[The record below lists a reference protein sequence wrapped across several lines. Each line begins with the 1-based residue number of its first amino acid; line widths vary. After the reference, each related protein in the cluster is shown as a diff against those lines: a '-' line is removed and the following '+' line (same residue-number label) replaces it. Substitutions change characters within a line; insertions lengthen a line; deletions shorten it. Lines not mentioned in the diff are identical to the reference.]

1 MKHLNIKID
10 KLEFKGETILKNIDF
25 TLNKTDRISIV
36 WPNGAWKTTLL
47 KILTGE
53 IKNFEWSID
62 NVWNLTLW
70 YLHQVYSDNE
80 NKTVREELRDGF
92 QDIKNFEK
100 KVTELENK
108 MHEHPE
114 DMDIIEQYTTALEQL
129 HNLWGNDYENK
140 IHWVANG
147 MGILDLL
154 NKKLSEISGGQR
166 TKVALAKVLLES
178 PDILFLDE
186 PTNFIDMHSVEWL
199 EWYLQNKWTGW
210 YVIIS
215 HDREFLDKTC
225 NKTYEVQPARWLTFY
240 NCNYTD
246 YVYEREKIEKKK
258 MDNWKREQEYLEKQW
273 ALINRF
279 RAWSR
284 AWWAKS
290 REKQLEKRE
299 EIEKPYIPKK
309 PKFFF
314 EYTWES
320 PEKVLSFKELF
331 IGRQEPLFYI
341 QEAILYAGQ
350 RIWIVWENGAWK
362 STFLKSI
369 LGQIEM
375 LDGFFW
381 RWKWIQIN
389 YYSQMHEELDKKLTV
404 RQNFEKH
411 WLHYPDQHLISILK
425 HYLFE
430 HTDID
435 KQVSELSWWQTSK
448 LFFAILWQKQ
458 CNLLILDEPT
468 NHLDYDTRESLE
480 ESLRTFQW
488 TILFIS
494 HDRYF
499 VNKLATNIWFIE
511 NGELSISYGNYE
523 DYQYKKDHNIE
534 MDMSLFDEEAQL
546 NMVLEEK
553 LWEAEFKRL
562 KNKFENKKNKR
573 KRWRK

>member
-10 KLEFKGETILKNIDF
+10 KLEFKGETILKDIDF

-36 WPNGAWKTTLL
+36 WPNGAGKTTLL
-47 KILTGE
+47 KILTWE
-53 IKNFEWSID
+53 IKNYEWSID
-62 NVWNLTLW
+62 NVGNLSLW
-70 YLHQVYSDNE
+70 YLHQVYGENE
-80 NKTVREELRDGF
+80 TQSVREELRDGF
-92 QDIKNFEK
+92 WDIKEFESK
-100 KVTELENK
+100 IKQIEEK
-108 MHEHPE
+108 MHEDPNN
-114 DMDIIEQYTTALEQL
+114 MDIIEEYTTALEQL
-129 HNLWGNDYENK
+129 HNIWWSEYENK

-147 MGILDLL
+147 MWILELL
-154 NKKLSEISGGQR
+154 DKPLNQISWWQR

-186 PTNFIDMHSVEWL
+186 PTNFIDMKSVEWL
-199 EWYLQNKWTGW
+199 ESFLQNKWAWG

-225 NKTYEVQPARWLTFY
+225 NKTYEVQPGRGLTFY
-240 NCNYTD
+240 HTNYTD
-246 YVYEREKIEKKK
+246 YVYEREKTEKKK
-258 MDNWKREQEYLEKQW
+258 MENWKREQEYIQKQE

-279 RAWSR
+279 RAGSR
-284 AWWAKS
+284 AGWAKS
-290 REKQLEKRE
+290 REKQIDKMEKLEK
-299 EIEKPYIPKK
+299 PFIPKK

-314 EYTWES
+314 EYTGES

-350 RIWIVWENGAWK
+350 RIGIVWENWAWK
-362 STFLKSI
+362 STLLKSI
-369 LGQIEM
+369 IWQIEM
-375 LDGFFW
+375 LDGFYAK
-381 RWKWIQIN
+381 WKWVEIS
-389 YYSQMHEELDKKLTV
+389 YYSQMHEELDRNLTI
-404 RQNFEKH
+404 RENFQKH
-411 WLHYPDQHLISILK
+411 GLIYPDQHLISILK

-435 KQVSELSWWQTSK
+435 KKVSELSWGQTSK
-448 LFFAILWQKQ
+448 LLFAILGQKQ
-458 CNLLILDEPT
+458 CSLLILDEPT
-468 NHLDYDTRESLE
+468 NHLDYDTREALE
-480 ESLRTFQW
+480 EALNKFEWSL
-488 TILFIS
+488 LFIS

-499 VNKLATNIWFIE
+499 VNKLSTNIWFIE

-546 NMVLEEK
+546 NIVLEEK

-562 KNKFENKKNKR
+562 KNKFNKKNDR
-573 KRWRK
+573 KRRRK

>member
-10 KLEFKGETILKNIDF
+10 KLEFKWETILKNIDF

-36 WPNGAWKTTLL
+36 WPNWAWKTTLL
-47 KILTGE
+47 KILTWE

-62 NVWNLTLW
+62 NVWNLSLG
-70 YLHQVYSDNE
+70 YLHQVYGENE
-80 NKTVREELRDGF
+80 TQSVREELRDGF
-92 QDIKNFEK
+92 SDIKEFEK
-100 KVTELENK
+100 NLTQIEEK
-108 MHEHPE
+108 MRQDPTNME
-114 DMDIIEQYTTALEQL
+114 IIEEYTTALEQL
-129 HNLWGNDYENK
+129 QNIWWNDYENK
-140 IHWVANG
+140 IHGVANG
-147 MGILDLL
+147 MGILELL
-154 NKKLSEISGGQR
+154 DKPLNEISWWQR

-186 PTNFIDMHSVEWL
+186 PTNFIDMKSVEWL
-199 EWYLQNKWTGW
+199 ESFLQNKWAWW

-225 NKTYEVQPARWLTFY
+225 NKTYEVQPGRGLTFY
-240 NCNYTD
+240 HTNYTD
-246 YVYEREKIEKKK
+246 YVYERWKIEKKK
-258 MDNWKREQEYLEKQW
+258 MENWKREQEYIQKQE

-279 RAWSR
+279 RAGSR
-284 AWWAKS
+284 AGWAKS
-290 REKQLEKRE
+290 REKQIDKMEKLEK
-299 EIEKPYIPKK
+299 PFIPKK

-350 RIWIVWENGAWK
+350 RIWIVWENWAWK
-362 STFLKSI
+362 STLLKSI
-369 LGQIEM
+369 IWQIEM
-375 LDGFFW
+375 LDGFYSK
-381 RWKWIQIN
+381 WKWVEIS
-389 YYSQMHEELDKKLTV
+389 YYSQMHEELDRNLTI
-404 RQNFEKH
+404 RENFIKH
-411 WLHYPDQHLISILK
+411 WLTYPDQHLISILK

-435 KQVSELSWWQTSK
+435 KKVWELSWGQTSK
-448 LFFAILWQKQ
+448 LLFAILWQKQ
-458 CNLLILDEPT
+458 CSLLILDEPT
-468 NHLDYDTRESLE
+468 NHLDYDTREALE
-480 ESLRTFQW
+480 EALNKFEWSL
-488 TILFIS
+488 LFIS

-499 VNKLATNIWFIE
+499 VNKLSTNIWFIE
-511 NGELSISYGNYE
+511 NGELSISYWNYE

-546 NMVLEEK
+546 NIVLEEK

-562 KNKFENKKNKR
+562 KNKFNKKNDR
-573 KRWRK
+573 KRRRK